1 MEEKERFNFSFW
13 LAKPIKEEKGDA
25 HLLCMMDRTMEVI
38 KEKVGIEITRFTKNI
53 AQKHFTHYPLPY
65 KLFIG
70 SKVPCSNKII
80 RRHI

>member
-38 KEKVGIEITRFTKNI
+38 KRK
-53 AQKHFTHYPLPY
+53 
-65 KLFIG
+65 
-70 SKVPCSNKII
+70 
-80 RRHI
+80 